1 MPNYGQEL
9 QLAVYGNPQPPEDQR
24 LPFAVEEWEQR
35 ARAALAAGPFG
46 YLAGGA
52 GAGDTKRANREAFYN
67 WRIWPRMLRDVGERD
82 LRTEILGTTLPA
94 PFLLAPI
101 GVLGIAHPD
110 GERAPARAAAATGI
124 PLILSTVSSVPMEEV
139 AAVMGAAPHWFQ
151 LYPGTNRDVMS
162 SMVRRAEA
170 AGYSAVV
177 VTLDTTMLGWR
188 EVDLQQAYL
197 PFLQGQG
204 LANYFSDPAFRAA
217 LPKPP
222 EEDPRSAIL
231 YFLSIFV
238 NPRFSWP
245 DIDFLR
251 QQTRLPIVLKGIL
264 HPADA
269 ALALDHGV
277 DGIIVSNHGGRQVDG
292 ATAALDALPL
302 VAEAVAGRGPVLMD
316 SGIRRAA
323 DVLKARAL
331 GATAVLLGRPYAY
344 ALAAAGEAGVRQ
356 VIRNLLAE
364 LDLELA
370 LSGRRSMAEV
380 DRSLLDPLAPETD
393 SRPT

>member
-1 MPNYGQEL
+1 M
-9 QLAVYGNPQPPEDQR
+9 
-24 LPFAVEEWEQR
+24 
-35 ARAALAAGPFG
+35 
-46 YLAGGA
+46 
-52 GAGDTKRANREAFYN
+52 RANREAFYK

>member
-1 MPNYGQEL
+1 MPNYGQEA
-9 QLAVYGNPQPPEDQR
+9 QLAVYGNPQPPADER

-35 ARAALAAGPFG
+35 ARAVLADGPFG

-52 GAGDTKRANREAFYN
+52 GAGDTMRANRDAFYK
-67 WRIWPRMLRDVGERD
+67 WRIWPRMLRDIGDRD
-82 LRTEILGTTLPA
+82 LRIEILGMSLPA
-94 PFLLAPI
+94 PFLRAPI

-110 GERAPARAAAATGI
+110 GERAPARAAALTGI
-124 PLILSTVSSVPMEEV
+124 PLILSTVSSVTLEEV
-139 AAVMGAAPHWFQ
+139 AGLMGGAPRWFQ

-162 SMVRRAEA
+162 SMLRRAEA

-197 PFLQGQG
+197 PFVQGQG

-217 LPKPP
+217 LPRPP
-222 EEDPRSAIL
+222 EADPRSAIL

-251 QQTRLPIVLKGIL
+251 TQTRLPILLKGIL

-302 VAEAVAGRGPVLMD
+302 VAEAVAGRVPVLMD

-364 LDLELA
+364 IDLELA
-370 LSGRRSMAEV
+370 LSGRRSLAEV
-380 DRSLLDPLAPETD
+380 DRSLLDPSAPETAT
-393 SRPT
+393 RPT